1 MSRILVLRAGLAS
14 AAALSA
20 SASALPDLEAIGY
33 NALSA
38 RLGAQTPTG
47 AGVPIGQVEAF
58 EGATGVYLPDP
69 TRPQF
74 AGIAFFAQ
82 TPGSVSS
89 HATGV
94 GLSLYGAWSIATG
107 VTQVYCWNASNF
119 IQSGYLRWSSANT
132 WPLGGPPPGGVRV
145 FNHSWNGFLTSPPGP
160 NDVNAL
166 RRLDDAI
173 NRDDLFSAHGFAG
186 AGYWLLG
193 ASYNGIAV
201 GALGSAF
208 NGAVT
213 PPELDSPGRTMPQ
226 IVVPLPPG
234 GAVSD
239 AVPVVAS
246 SAALL
251 LDTARRWPSLASNP
265 DGARALVLRAA
276 MFVGASRGAG
286 WSNAPI
292 ADGPSR
298 GLSLAPLDR
307 TNGVGSLNIDR
318 AHAALTGG
326 EWPGAPLAAGTPTPR
341 RGWSL
346 LRLNPGDARRFQFW
360 LTGTAGDA
368 SFLATWNRRLPATA
382 PYYDSSVVADFSL
395 SLWRLNEDGTRTSL
409 VGQAGA
415 AYYTGGNTAS
425 RSPVEGTELIRVT
438 GLAAGRYAL
447 EVTRD
452 DALTAEPG
460 WEAAVAWLLPMQ
472 PCPGDANGD
481 GVIDFL
487 DLNAVID
494 QYGRAPSGPVPADV
508 NGDGRVDFFDLA
520 LVLGNFGLRC

>member
-1 MSRILVLRAGLAS
+1 
-14 AAALSA
+14 
-20 SASALPDLEAIGY
+20 
-33 NALSA
+33 
-38 RLGAQTPTG
+38 
-47 AGVPIGQVEAF
+47 
-58 EGATGVYLPDP
+58 
-69 TRPQF
+69 
-74 AGIAFFAQ
+74 
-82 TPGSVSS
+82 
-89 HATGV
+89 
-94 GLSLYGAWSIATG
+94 
-107 VTQVYCWNASNF
+107 
-119 IQSGYLRWSSANT
+119 
-132 WPLGGPPPGGVRV
+132 
-145 FNHSWNGFLTSPPGP
+145 
-160 NDVNAL
+160 
-166 RRLDDAI
+166 
-173 NRDDLFSAHGFAG
+173 
-186 AGYWLLG
+186 
-193 ASYNGIAV
+193 
-201 GALGSAF
+201 
-208 NGAVT
+208 
-213 PPELDSPGRTMPQ
+213 MPQ

-415 AYYTGGNTAS
+415 AYYTCGNTAS